1 MRKKILVIDDEKAIL
16 NWVKLALE
24 RTGKYEVSVLS
35 NGLEA
40 VQHVRIFRPDMAFI
54 DINMPEV
61 EGSAVAYN
69 IHSDPAF
76 AKLPIVFMR
85 GQVTAEEVKQAGG
98 QIGGQEFMAKPI
110 DLAMLM
116 ACIDMH
122 LR

>member
-24 RTGKYEVSVLS
+24 KTGRYEVSVLS
-35 NGLEA
+35 NGREA

-61 EGSAVAYN
+61 EGSVVAFN
-69 IHSDPAF
+69 IRSDPAF
-76 AKLPIVFMR
+76 ANLPIVFMT
-85 GQVTAEEVKQAGG
+85 GQVTAEEVKLAGG

-110 DLAMLM
+110 DLAVLT
-116 ACIDMH
+116 ACIDKH
-122 LR
+122 LQ